1 MTRQEELVLWKK
13 RIKISRD
20 IREQY
25 ITDWIYWQNMF
36 DDNMW
41 SKYRAT
47 KQNSRLLVN
56 PIYSAVQVNELE
68 SIIMSMLPQ
77 IDFHTPIFEVETN
90 VDSTSEMLFSSLVYE
105 FYALRLFEILK
116 MFFKTRDIVF
126 DTLLLGGGVHKTGIA
141 YQVEQNTTDNNIFD
155 ELPISTSVSPTNI
168 LWDTRFDSWDGKLW
182 IAEEIVKPLEVIKDS
197 DLYEHTSDLKPNLS
211 SYEDAGLMTAQDY
224 GDDKDMVRIVEIHD
238 LYNHKLMTVSLNH
251 EEFLRYDD
259 DYQTEIYDRLEFT
272 PSAPRRFWGKSIVQS
287 LEEHLVRL
295 SKMNQY
301 MDNDSSAVGRQIY
314 LVDSAIGNEQIK
326 QLESSQSRVIIPVD
340 GLNAMSQD
348 PIRQLNL
355 TPKTFNWTANIL
367 EIERTIRLLSGST
380 MQERG
385 AHEPGVETAQEAN
398 MLAEKSSVRNN
409 DRALMLSFFIQE
421 VMSKMLRLSSDFI
434 RPERIAEIVGIPV
447 ELGYRIQPFDRMK
460 LSVKFGSTAI
470 ESRQTY
476 LNKLLMLAQL
486 FPQSLNQTELI
497 QRVMNALGFGIRD
510 IRLLSQQVPQATS
523 ETPPKSVAGGEG
535 AGASGSAPLPS
546 TNNPF

>member
-1 MTRQEELVLWKK
+1 MNREEELVLWKK

-25 ITDWIYWQNMF
+25 ISDWIYWQNMF

-41 SKYRAT
+41 SSRRSL
-47 KQNSRLLVN
+47 KQNSRLTMNSLN
-56 PIYSAVQVNELE
+56 SAVQVNELE

-90 VDSTSEMLFSSLVYE
+90 VDSTSEMLFTSLVYE
-105 FYALRLFEILK
+105 FYALRLFEMLK

-141 YQVEQNTTDNNIFD
+141 YEVEQNVSDNNIIN
-155 ELPISTSVSPTNI
+155 ELPISAPVSPMNL
-168 LWDTRFDSWDGKLW
+168 LWDYRFDNWDGKLW
-182 IAEEIVKPLEVIKDS
+182 IAEEIVKPIELIQDS
-197 DLYEHTSDLKPNLS
+197 SIYSNTKDLKSNIS
-211 SYEDAGLMTAQDY
+211 SYEDAGYVTTENY
-224 GDDKDMVRIVEIHD
+224 GTDKDMVRIVEIHD
-238 LYNHKLMTVSLNH
+238 LQNHKLIVISLQHN
-251 EEFLRYDD
+251 EFLRYDD
-259 DYQTEIYDRLEFT
+259 DYQTEIYDRLEFI

-287 LEEHLVRL
+287 LEEHLIRL
-295 SKMNQY
+295 SKINQY
-301 MDNDSSAVGRQIY
+301 MDNDSSAQGRQIY
-314 LVDSAIGNEQIK
+314 MVDSSIGNEQIK
-326 QLESSQSRVIIPVD
+326 LLESSQSKIIIPVD
-340 GLNAMSQD
+340 GLNGMAQD
-348 PIRQLNL
+348 PIRELRL
-355 TPKTFNWTANIL
+355 VAKTFNWTSIIN
-367 EIERTIRLLSGST
+367 EIDRTIRLLSGAS

-385 AHEPGVETAQEAN
+385 AHEPGVETLGESN
-398 MLAEKSSVRNN
+398 TLAEKSAVRNN
-409 DRALMLSFFIQE
+409 DRALILSFFIQE
-421 VMSKMLRLSSDFI
+421 VMGKMLKLSSDFI

-447 ELGYRIQPFDRMK
+447 ELSYKIEPFDRMK

-497 QRVMNALGFGIRD
+497 QKVMNALGFGIRD
-510 IRLLSQQVPQATS
+510 IRLLSSQVPQTPS
-523 ETPPKSVAGGEG
+523 ETPPKSVAGGG
-535 AGASGSAPLPS
+535 GGSSSGVPLSP

>member
-1 MTRQEELVLWKK
+1 MNREEELVLWKK

-25 ITDWIYWQNMF
+25 ISDWIYWQNMF

-41 SKYRAT
+41 SSRRSL
-47 KQNSRLLVN
+47 KQNSRLTMNSLN
-56 PIYSAVQVNELE
+56 SAVQVNELE

-90 VDSTSEMLFSSLVYE
+90 VDSTSEMLFTSLVYE
-105 FYALRLFEILK
+105 FYALRLFEMLK

-141 YQVEQNTTDNNIFD
+141 YEVEQNVSDNNIIN
-155 ELPISTSVSPTNI
+155 ELPISAPVSPMNL
-168 LWDTRFDSWDGKLW
+168 LWDYRFDNWDGKLW
-182 IAEEIVKPLEVIKDS
+182 IAEEIVKPIELIQDS
-197 DLYEHTSDLKPNLS
+197 SIYSNTKDLKSNIS
-211 SYEDAGLMTAQDY
+211 SYEDAGYVTTENY
-224 GDDKDMVRIVEIHD
+224 GTDKDMVRIVEIHD
-238 LYNHKLMTVSLNH
+238 LQNHKLIVISLQHN
-251 EEFLRYDD
+251 EFLRYDD
-259 DYQTEIYDRLEFT
+259 DYQTEIYDRLEFI

-287 LEEHLVRL
+287 LEEHLIRL
-295 SKMNQY
+295 SKINQY
-301 MDNDSSAVGRQIY
+301 MDNDSSAQGRQIY
-314 LVDSAIGNEQIK
+314 MVDSSIGNEQIK
-326 QLESSQSRVIIPVD
+326 LLESSQSKIIIPVD
-340 GLNAMSQD
+340 GLNGMPQD
-348 PIRQLNL
+348 PIRELRL
-355 TPKTFNWTANIL
+355 VAKTFNWTSIIN
-367 EIERTIRLLSGST
+367 EIDRTIRLLSGAS

-385 AHEPGVETAQEAN
+385 AHEPGVETLGESN
-398 MLAEKSSVRNN
+398 MLAEKSAVRNN
-409 DRALMLSFFIQE
+409 DRALILSFFIQE
-421 VMSKMLRLSSDFI
+421 VMGKMLKLSSDFI

-447 ELGYRIQPFDRMK
+447 ELSYKIEPFDRMK

-497 QRVMNALGFGIRD
+497 QKVMNALGFGIRD
-510 IRLLSQQVPQATS
+510 IRLLSSQVPQTPS
-523 ETPPKSVAGGEG
+523 ETPPKSVAGGG
-535 AGASGSAPLPS
+535 GGSSSGVPLSP

>member
-1 MTRQEELVLWKK
+1 MNREEELVLWKK

-25 ITDWIYWQNMF
+25 ISDWIYWQNMF

-41 SKYRAT
+41 SSRRSL
-47 KQNSRLLVN
+47 KQNSRLTMNSLN
-56 PIYSAVQVNELE
+56 SAVQVNELE

-90 VDSTSEMLFSSLVYE
+90 VDSTSEMLFTSLVYE
-105 FYALRLFEILK
+105 FYALRLFEMLK

-141 YQVEQNTTDNNIFD
+141 YEVEQNVSDNNIIN
-155 ELPISTSVSPTNI
+155 ELPISAPVSPMNL
-168 LWDTRFDSWDGKLW
+168 LWDYRFDNWDGKLW
-182 IAEEIVKPLEVIKDS
+182 IAEEIVKPIELIQDS
-197 DLYEHTSDLKPNLS
+197 SIYSNTKDLKSNIS
-211 SYEDAGLMTAQDY
+211 SYEDAGYVTTENY
-224 GDDKDMVRIVEIHD
+224 GTDKDMVRIVEIHD
-238 LYNHKLMTVSLNH
+238 LQNHKLIVISLQHN
-251 EEFLRYDD
+251 EFLRYDD
-259 DYQTEIYDRLEFT
+259 DYQTEIYDRLEFI

-287 LEEHLVRL
+287 LEEHLIRL
-295 SKMNQY
+295 SKINQY
-301 MDNDSSAVGRQIY
+301 MDNDSSAQGRQIY
-314 LVDSAIGNEQIK
+314 MVDSSIGNEQIK
-326 QLESSQSRVIIPVD
+326 LLESSQSKIIIPVD
-340 GLNAMSQD
+340 GLNGMPQD
-348 PIRQLNL
+348 PIRELRL
-355 TPKTFNWTANIL
+355 VAKTFNWTSIIN
-367 EIERTIRLLSGST
+367 EIDRTIRLLSGAS

-385 AHEPGVETAQEAN
+385 VHEPGVETLGESN
-398 MLAEKSSVRNN
+398 MLAEKSAVRNN
-409 DRALMLSFFIQE
+409 DRALILSFFIQE
-421 VMSKMLRLSSDFI
+421 VMGKMLKLSSDFI

-447 ELGYRIQPFDRMK
+447 ELSYKIEPFDRMK

-497 QRVMNALGFGIRD
+497 QKVMNALGFGIRD
-510 IRLLSQQVPQATS
+510 IRLLSSQVPQTPS
-523 ETPPKSVAGGEG
+523 ETPPKSVAGGG
-535 AGASGSAPLPS
+535 GGSSSGVPLSP